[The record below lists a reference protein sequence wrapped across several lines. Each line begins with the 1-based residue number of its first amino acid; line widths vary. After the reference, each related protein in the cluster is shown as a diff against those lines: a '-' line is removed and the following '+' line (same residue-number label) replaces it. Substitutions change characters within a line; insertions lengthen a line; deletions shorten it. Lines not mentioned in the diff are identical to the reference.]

1 MLLLALWGGL
11 MVFAF
16 ALIYHGLGPRF
27 QATSGQVGFGTLL
40 YMSGSTF
47 LTLGLGDLTTP
58 DPAGRLFM
66 VLEAGSGFTFLALV
80 ITYMPVLHQAYAARE
95 VGSLLILGS
104 SMKGCRRAEAIP
116 SGCWCNW
123 ECNWQTN
130 GMESAVI
137 SGVTMLIPPGRRG
150 GGRR

>member
-11 MVFAF
+11 MILAF

-27 QATSGQVGFGTLL
+27 QAASGPVGFGTLL

-47 LTLGLGDLTTP
+47 LTLGLGDVTTL

-80 ITYMPVLHQAYAARE
+80 ITYMPVLHQAYVARE
-95 VGSLLILGS
+95 VGSLLIRS
-104 SMKGCRRAEAIP
+104 RAVRERIYIAEP
-116 SGCWCNW
+116 W
-123 ECNWQTN
+123 E
-130 GMESAVI
+130 
-137 SGVTMLIPPGRRG
+137 PPEYRAQWVEPDPADDPA
-150 GGRR
+150 